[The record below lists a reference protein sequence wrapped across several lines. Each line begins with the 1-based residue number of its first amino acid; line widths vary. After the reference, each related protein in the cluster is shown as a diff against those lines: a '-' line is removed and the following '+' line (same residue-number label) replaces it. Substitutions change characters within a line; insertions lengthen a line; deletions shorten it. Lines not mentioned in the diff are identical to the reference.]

1 MSIAFHSVSTTR
13 RSNGMQRTRR
23 NDVDRTVA

>member
-1 MSIAFHSVSTTR
+1 MSIAFHSVYATR

-23 NDVDRTVA
+23 NDVTRTVA